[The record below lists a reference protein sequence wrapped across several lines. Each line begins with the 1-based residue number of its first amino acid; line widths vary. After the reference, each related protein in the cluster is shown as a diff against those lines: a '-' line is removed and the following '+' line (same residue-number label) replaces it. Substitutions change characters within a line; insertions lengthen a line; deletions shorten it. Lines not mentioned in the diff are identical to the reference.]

1 MNLVGW
7 RRFSMRSQPPPVG
20 ATLLEAT
27 GVHVRLGGRPVLAGA
42 GLRVAAG
49 EFVALVG
56 PNGAGKSTLLGAL
69 AGDLHPSAGQ
79 VTIGGHPVGRWKPHE
94 LARRRAVLPQQVTLS
109 FPFTVAE
116 VVRMGRAPWRGVA
129 EADDERIVAA
139 AMAETE
145 VGHLAGRAFREL
157 SGGERARA
165 SLARVLAQDTPLLLL
180 DEPTASLDIHHQE
193 AVLGVVR
200 GRVDAGH
207 GAVVVLHDLGAAAA
221 WADRIVL
228 VAGGRTV
235 ADGPPAEVLDAEVLS
250 SVYRHEV
257 DVLAHPLHGT
267 PLVVPRRCV
276 VAPHPHLNPKGST

>member
-1 MNLVGW
+1 M
-7 RRFSMRSQPPPVG
+7 
-20 ATLLEAT
+20 
-27 GVHVRLGGRPVLAGA
+27 LAGA

-79 VTIGGHPVGRWKPHE
+79 VAINGCPVDRWQPLE

-116 VVRMGRAPWRGVA
+116 VVRMGRAPWRGVTD
-129 EADDERIVAA
+129 ADDERFVAS

-145 VGHLAGRAFREL
+145 VGHLAGRPFREL

-221 WADRIVL
+221 WADRVVL

-235 ADGPPAEVLDAEVLS
+235 AEGPPAEVLEADVLS

-257 DVLAHPLHGT
+257 EVLAHPVHGT
-267 PLVVPRRCV
+267 PLVVPRRS
-276 VAPHPHLNPKGST
+276 APVPDTDPNPKGPT